1 MWFKRSFSVH
11 GSLRAGA
18 AWKLF
23 VYTDFPPARGCTEAR
38 FPLITCRFATCAKS
52 QKADFLSAA
61 FPSRHR
67 MRQPYPIP
75 YTFYPNLVNSK

>member
-1 MWFKRSFSVH
+1 MQGKRSFSVH

-38 FPLITCRFATCAKS
+38 FPLITCRFATCVKS
-52 QKADFLSAA
+52 READFLTAA
-61 FPSRHR
+61 FPAHIGNKYGAGAT
-67 MRQPYPIP
+67 QCPVDN
-75 YTFYPNLVNSK
+75 FF